1 MARKKK
7 PEAPT
12 EPQATK
18 SEPPLLEAN
27 KPEAPIEITP
37 EPPVEPKVDY
47 SELWFAE
54 RIGSKVEAVQGKDL
68 NKTAT
73 LFHCFWGPFPTKEE
87 CLPTVEKKQAAIDA
101 EIKLHKAIEAAEP
114 DPIPFKKKEEGD
126 TSESETTTAE
136 KQPSKQQSNTNFSP
150 NQVIMIPGNQA
161 EVTVKFNSRP
171 EVPEV
176 GKTFLLEITTEQ
188 GITVRANVNRKTLKK
203 QVEKMDSFTEW
214 IAALSGKIT
223 RIDPNGVVEL
233 EGAGVVVFEKKAKE
247 EVVSEVEIISTNV
260 EV

>member
-1 MARKKK
+1 MPRKKK
-7 PEAPT
+7 EALT

-18 SEPPLLEAN
+18 PV
-27 KPEAPIEITP
+27 
-37 EPPVEPKVDY
+37 PPVEPKVDY

-126 TSESETTTAE
+126 PIAETTTAE
-136 KQPSKQQSNTNFSP
+136 KQPIIQQSKISYSP
-150 NQVIMIPGNQA
+150 DQVIMIPGLNA
-161 EVTVKFNSRP
+161 EITVKFNTRP
-171 EVPEV
+171 SLPET
-176 GKTFLLEITTEQ
+176 GKSILLEITTEQ
-188 GITVRANVNRKTLKK
+188 GFTVRANVNRKTLKK
-203 QVEKMDSFTEW
+203 QVEKMDTFTEW

-233 EGAGVVVFEKKAKE
+233 EGAGVVVFEKKPKE
-247 EVVSEVEIISTNV
+247 EAVSEVEGVIQQHP
-260 EV
+260 